1 MSLGKIIVTLL
12 VAGVFAASAAPAMA
26 GSADDRQRNDT
37 RRPLVSNMDN
47 QEKGPSFSSPQV
59 KMHENGDRVSHY
71 PPYYHPER
79 SGNR

>member
-12 VAGVFAASAAPAMA
+12 VAGVLAAPTAPVMA
-26 GSADDRQRNDT
+26 GNTDGRQKNDT

-59 KMHENGDRVSHY
+59 KMHENGDRVSYY